1 MKKFYAAIIAVII
14 LIVLLFVTGTLY
26 TVREDQQ
33 VILTQFGKPVG
44 DPVTDAGLHF
54 KTPFVQKVN
63 VLEKRVLAWD
73 GQSSQMPTRDK
84 TYIQVDTFARWEI
97 SDPLAYFQKLRD
109 EPSALSRLD
118 DILGSETR
126 NAVAKNDLIEVV
138 RTTKGR
144 VPDTAGLMEDESI
157 DFEAITTGRR
167 VIENKV
173 YETAKAKLE
182 DFGINLLDL
191 RFKRINY
198 NNEVAPQIY
207 QRMISERQQ
216 IAERFRS
223 EGAGEAARIKGTMER
238 EVKKIESESY
248 AKVQSILGEADA
260 ESTRIY
266 AEAFG
271 GTKEREAFYE
281 FVKTLEAYD
290 EILDENTTVIFSTE
304 SELFKLLDGKD

>member
-1 MKKFYAAIIAVII
+1 MKKFYGLIVAAIV
-14 LIVLLFVTGTLY
+14 LTVLLFVTGTVY

-44 DPVTDAGLHF
+44 DPVSDAGLHF
-54 KTPFVQKVN
+54 KMPFVQKVN
-63 VLEKRVLAWD
+63 IVEKRVLAWD
-73 GQSSQMPTRDK
+73 GQS
-84 TYIQVDTFARWEI
+84 
-97 SDPLAYFQKLRD
+97 
-109 EPSALSRLD
+109 SRLD

-126 NAVAKNDLIEVV
+126 NAVANHDLIEVV
-138 RTTKGR
+138 RSTKDR
-144 VPDTAGLMEDESI
+144 VPDTAGLQEDEAIEFESI
-157 DFEAITTGRR
+157 KTGRR
-167 VIENKV
+167 EIEKKV
-173 YETAKAKLE
+173 FETAKAKLE

-198 NNEVAPQIY
+198 NNEVAPQIF

-223 EGAGEAARIKGTMER
+223 EGAGEAARIKGKMER

-248 AKVQSILGEADA
+248 AKVQSILGQADA

-271 GTKEREAFYE
+271 GTPEREAFYE

-290 EILDENTTVIFSTE
+290 KILDENTTVILSTE
-304 SELFKLLDGKD
+304 SELFRLLKGKGE